1 MLLLPDSKL
10 LDHFKLHGKPLP
22 FSLST
27 LRKDRLD
34 GRLGVPYR
42 SLGGQCLYCPADIEM
57 WLSGTPVICPKRN
70 SSLEKVKPSKK
81 LGKPTKAESVEA
93 QRKGISVRNL
103 RAQQVDHNEQD
114 IR

>member
-1 MLLLPDSKL
+1 MLLLSDSKL
-10 LDHFKLHGKPLP
+10 LDHFKALGKPLP

-42 SLGGQCLYCPADIEM
+42 PFGGQCLYWPEDIER
-57 WLSGTPVICPKRN
+57 WLSSTPIIYPKRN

-81 LGKPTKAESVEA
+81 LGKPNKAESVEA
-93 QRKGISVRNL
+93 ERKGISVRNL
-103 RAQQVDHNEQD
+103 RAQKIGHKS
-114 IR
+114 